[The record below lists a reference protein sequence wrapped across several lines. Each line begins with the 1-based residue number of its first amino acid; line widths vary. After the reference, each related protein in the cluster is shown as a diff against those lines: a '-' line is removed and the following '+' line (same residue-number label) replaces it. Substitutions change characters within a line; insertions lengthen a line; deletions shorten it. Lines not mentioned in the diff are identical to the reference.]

1 VHRPYKRPDKYSIAT
16 PRQRFDHT
24 RIYRILTEDVTR
36 TIVDISTPVPR
47 IVDGQKVT
55 ESIMPMFYVGGEAD
69 MDRYLRWL
77 HNVALLDDDKRPR
90 PIHVIEQLV
99 DDLEEERAFL
109 SKRDSVIMMLFP
121 GQMDEV
127 MVLADISPGK
137 SKKFSIY

>member
-1 VHRPYKRPDKYSIAT
+1 
-16 PRQRFDHT
+16 
-24 RIYRILTEDVTR
+24 
-36 TIVDISTPVPR
+36 
-47 IVDGQKVT
+47 
-55 ESIMPMFYVGGEAD
+55 MPMFYVGGEAD